1 MTDLLE
7 NDDWLE
13 IRDPDVD
20 AAEVAERVRER
31 MAARE
36 DLPQAEGSE
45 KDPRALV
52 DDLRRQMID
61 RDTNGDGLP
70 IDERDCDVV
79 PRNYVIDWRVPILGP
94 VHALVRR
101 LINAEIRRYL
111 MPALEKQ
118 SYLNRQMLRLL
129 DDLLQENKRLV
140 QEIDELRGD
149 RR

>member
-70 IDERDCDVV
+70 IDERDCDIV